1 VLPALVLA
9 QNTTNVTAASTFYLD
24 KTETQFSVNI
34 ANDSQDVFI
43 YFTSPAYS
51 WVGVGFGEKM
61 EGSLML
67 IVYQNA
73 DGDSTS
79 KPAITVTKGTHVL
92 KRHRCH
98 TLPKNRQ
105 QSLRTDLSLLRCYRY
120 APRH

>member
-1 VLPALVLA
+1 VFPALVLA
-9 QNTTNVTAASTFYLD
+9 QNTTTNTTAASTFYLD

-34 ANDSQDVFI
+34 ANDSEDVFI

-67 IVYQNA
+67 IMYPNA

-79 KPAITVTKGTHVL
+79 RPSITVKEGTYVL
-92 KRHRCH
+92 KQHRCH
-98 TLPKNRQ
+98 TVPTNRP
-105 QSLRTDLSLLRCYRY
+105 QSLRAHLQLLHGY
-120 APRH
+120 